1 MYPWTTFKRHNWY
14 KDGSE
19 DRKKKKTTEKTKPQ
33 SKKLIISPSAQ
44 VTKHV
49 SPHTVQMSPSSNT
62 SSSSSNA
69 SSSSS
74 SKAKPAPQSKKKP

>member
-19 DRKKKKTTEKTKPQ
+19 DRKKKKTTAEKTKPQ
-33 SKKLIISPSAQ
+33 SKKLTISSAQ

-49 SPHTVQMSPSSNT
+49 STHTVQMSPSSNS

-74 SKAKPAPQSKKKP
+74 SKAKPALQSKKKL